1 MTDWA
6 LENSNEE
13 KAMPENQEWV
23 RDFFAMHEKAFADDR
38 DRATFR
44 RYLEEYRI
52 RETEAPVFMTVYLQG
67 PDQMQSYVNKR
78 WKTGEEIVKKETTEK
93 TKEQPII
100 LPFKKQEEEA
110 PKPETEHKT
119 AA

>member
-13 KAMPENQEWV
+13 KAVPESTEWL
-23 RDFFAMHEKAFADDR
+23 RDFFAVHEKAFADDR
-38 DRATFR
+38 ERATFR

-52 RETEAPVFMTVYLQG
+52 RESEAPVFMTAYLQG
-67 PDQMQSYVNKR
+67 PDQMKAYVNQR
-78 WKTGEEIVKKETTEK
+78 WKTGEEP
-93 TKEQPII
+93 KEQPEI
-100 LPFKKQEEEA
+100 LPFKKPEEEA
-110 PKPETEHKT
+110 PRPETEHKT